1 MNYCTLISFLA
12 PSFLSTL
19 RELNADSLTLGA
31 EVRSQHIYIYISV
44 YRYMLLSLFSC
55 FPSMPLSMEITEIYA
70 RNRKEAERGPLQT
83 YPWKPF
89 PPPWYYVDHGALA
102 FHGTCPLA
110 CPMQENLPSL
120 TPSLKEYVIS
130 GAYAM
135 RNICFF
141 FRPRHGNISL
151 RATLPAGHAMA
162 THLGMDM
169 HISSA

>member
-1 MNYCTLISFLA
+1 
-12 PSFLSTL
+12 
-19 RELNADSLTLGA
+19 
-31 EVRSQHIYIYISV
+31 
-44 YRYMLLSLFSC
+44 MLLSLFSC

-151 RATLPAGHAMA
+151 QATLPAGHAMA
-162 THLGMDM
+162 THPLRHHGTSVWTCTSPLHENFKSTLQTFAGKGMVPKAPHQGWAGANFLGL
-169 HISSA
+169 